1 MKKVKVEEIEF
12 EIIKNERDG
21 FNEQEFIDRYTSYF
35 NDFDYVV
42 GDYAYG
48 KLRLKG
54 FYQDNNEKVSEI
66 NNIKNVDK
74 YIKENCA
81 FGCKYYIAKKIIL
94 WYNFFIVNEV

>member
-1 MKKVKVEEIEF
+1 MKNKKVKVEEIEF

-21 FNEQEFIDRYTSYF
+21 FNEQDFTDRYTSYF

-54 FYQDNNEKVSEI
+54 FYENSNEKVSEI
-66 NNIKNVDK
+66 NNIKNVEK

-94 WYNFFIVNEV
+94 

>member
-1 MKKVKVEEIEF
+1 MKNKKVKVEEIEF

-21 FNEQEFIDRYTSYF
+21 FNEQDFTDRYTSYF

-54 FYQDNNEKVSEI
+54 FYENSNEKVSEI

-94 WYNFFIVNEV
+94 